1 MPSPRTH
8 TARRR
13 ADKTRRLNIV
23 LNWIPGLKSKG
34 RLEDALHNVEAA
46 VKALGTQWFAAD
58 HEARL
63 ACGQLVIEAIQKL
76 IPNYDLSRN
85 LYSQFF
91 FFGNQQSTTDLE
103 EGLKWFSETAVTTKD
118 ENPPLFIAMGS
129 IGQLFSLYA
138 INAAAKSEKTR
149 QASGTLYTTHSRT
162 VNDMIQYVLY
172 HRAFQS

>member
-1 MPSPRTH
+1 MLFLKGDEPIKNPEVS
-8 TARRR
+8 
-13 ADKTRRLNIV
+13 IM
-23 LNWIPGLKSKG
+23 LNWISGLTSDG
-34 RLEDALHNVEAA
+34 RLDGPMHNAEAA
-46 VKALGTQWFAAD
+46 VKALGIQWFAAD
-58 HEARL
+58 HEAKL

-91 FFGNQQSTTDLE
+91 FFATHQSTTDLE
-103 EGLKWFSETAVTTKD
+103 EDAKWFSETAAAAKD
-118 ENPPLFIAMGS
+118 EDPPLFIAMSS

-138 INAAAKSEKTR
+138 INAAAKGEKTR

>member
-1 MPSPRTH
+1 M
-8 TARRR
+8 
-13 ADKTRRLNIV
+13 
-23 LNWIPGLKSKG
+23 LNWIPGLTSDG
-34 RLEDALHNVEAA
+34 RLDGVMHNVEAA
-46 VKALGTQWFAAD
+46 VKALGIQWFAAD
-58 HEARL
+58 HEAKL

-91 FFGNQQSTTDLE
+91 FFATHQSAADLE
-103 EGLKWFSETAVTTKD
+103 EGAKWFNKTAAAVKD
-118 ENPPLFIAMGS
+118 ENPPLFIAMSS

-149 QASGTLYTTHSRT
+149 LASGTLYTTLSRT
-162 VNDMIQYVLY
+162 INDMIQYVLY